1 MTANCI
7 REAAR
12 EVLAVS
18 KGFSGGHKGGWW
30 WNEEVQRKVEAKK
43 AANLKLVESID
54 ERQKSTNREGYEK
67 ARKEAKLA
75 VITVKTAVFSRLY
88 KEIGDK
94 GGDKKLYRLA
104 KVRERKA
111 RDLDQGY
118 RGIMLEELEYSER
131 QRDFGYCRHIR
142 VGEVIR
148 AMRRM
153 SRGRAIG
160 PNEIP
165 VELWKSVSKEGLEWI
180 ARLFNV
186 IFRTKKIPEDWRR
199 STIIPMYRNKGDV
212 QNYTNYKG
220 IKLLSHTMKVW
231 EMMIE
236 GRLRRCV
243 SISENQFG
251 FMPERSTTEA
261 IHIVKRLVEQ
271 YRVVNKDLHMV
282 CIGLEKAYD
291 KVPREVLWRY
301 LEARGVHVAYI
312 RVIQDLYDRAKTR
325 VRTTEGDSDY
335 FPVEMGLH
343 QGSALI
349 PFLFFLAM
357 DSLTRHIQGEV
368 PWYLLF
374 AYDIVLIDETRCGV
388 NERLEPTGRNKRSH
402 PKQQGPVGNGIHVE
416 LQALKQAH
424 QIIVREK
431 IITVEM
437 ETDAMEIIRF
447 LHDDYPTY
455 NDLIYDSRCLMEKA
469 MQIEEIVVKHN
480 FREGNS
486 VAHLLAKE
494 ARMHPSYNKLLF
506 LFHLLNQ

>member
-1 MTANCI
+1 
-7 REAAR
+7 
-12 EVLAVS
+12 
-18 KGFSGGHKGGWW
+18 
-30 WNEEVQRKVEAKK
+30 
-43 AANLKLVESID
+43 
-54 ERQKSTNREGYEK
+54 
-67 ARKEAKLA
+67 
-75 VITVKTAVFSRLY
+75 
-88 KEIGDK
+88 
-94 GGDKKLYRLA
+94 
-104 KVRERKA
+104 
-111 RDLDQGY
+111 
-118 RGIMLEELEYSER
+118 MLEELEYSER

-261 IHIVKRLVEQ
+261 IHIVRKLVEQ
-271 YRVVNKDLHMV
+271 YRVVNKD
-282 CIGLEKAYD
+282 CIWCALAWRKPMT
-291 KVPREVLWRY
+291 KSQREVIWRY

-312 RVIQDLYDRAKTR
+312 RVIQDLYDRSKTR

-343 QGSALI
+343 QGSTLI
-349 PFLFFLAM
+349 PFLFFLEM

-388 NERLEPTGRNKRSH
+388 NERLEEADGNVRLDTQVIPRRESFKYLRSIIQKDWEIDEDFTHRIRAEWMKWRLASDVLCDKNMLLRPKEYWPVKNSHVQQMKVAETRILRWMCGHNRLDRIRN
-402 PKQQGPVGNGIHVE
+402 
-416 LQALKQAH
+416 
-424 QIIVREK
+424 
-431 IITVEM
+431 
-437 ETDAMEIIRF
+437 EIIR
-447 LHDDYPTY
+447 DKVGVA
-455 NDLIYDSRCLMEKA
+455 LMEAKMRKA
-469 MQIEEIVVKHN
+469 RLIWFGHVKRRSTDAPIRRCERLALGGGRRDRGRTKKSWGEVIR
-480 FREGNS
+480 REMAQLELTEDMTLDRKVWRLKIRIKG
-486 VAHLLAKE
+486 
-494 ARMHPSYNKLLF
+494 
-506 LFHLLNQ
+506 